1 MSIFGF
7 LLTDSQLSRLY
18 SKYGRQTF
26 RLLASIRYMTHTHSL
41 CTITATIME
50 FKTQFSMKYF
60 RIPAGID
67 AIRIMFRD
75 ASISFFYCCS
85 AVAIIPYF
93 FFIFRLFLPWL
104 LFFFSAA
111 KTSSLSLLC
120 TCFTISYALVYFKI
134 STFHTHIWAYENLM
148 HGNPVWYTCYILT
161 RHTRPENTWWVVGFF
176 FVVRF
181 D

>member
-104 LFFFSAA
+104 LFFFFHLFHLQ
-111 KTSSLSLLC
+111 KHHHC
-120 TCFTISYALVYFKI
+120 RYFVPVSKYHMHWFI
-134 STFHTHIWAYENLM
+134 LNFNIPYTYMSIWKSNA
-148 HGNPVWYTCYILT
+148 
-161 RHTRPENTWWVVGFF
+161 R
-176 FVVRF
+176 
-181 D
+181 

>member
-1 MSIFGF
+1 MLFYFIPCQSLAF

-75 ASISFFYCCS
+75 ASTSFFFTVVRRLLS
-85 AVAIIPYF
+85 FHIFLYF
-93 FFIFRLFLPWL
+93 SFIFAMAAL
-104 LFFFSAA
+104 LFFQLQ
-111 KTSSLSLLC
+111 KHHHC
-120 TCFTISYALVYFKI
+120 RYFVPV
-134 STFHTHIWAYENLM
+134 SQYHM
-148 HGNPVWYTCYILT
+148 HWFILNFNIPYTYMSI
-161 RHTRPENTWWVVGFF
+161 
-176 FVVRF
+176 
-181 D
+181 

>member
-93 FFIFRLFLPWL
+93 S
-104 LFFFSAA
+104 LFF
-111 KTSSLSLLC
+111 
-120 TCFTISYALVYFKI
+120 VYFCHGCSSFFQLQKHHHCRYFVPVSQYHMHWFI
-134 STFHTHIWAYENLM
+134 LNFNIPYTYMSIWKSNA
-148 HGNPVWYTCYILT
+148 
-161 RHTRPENTWWVVGFF
+161 R
-176 FVVRF
+176 
-181 D
+181 

>member
-75 ASISFFYCCS
+75 ASTSFFFTVVRRLLSFHIFSLFFVYFCHGCS
-85 AVAIIPYF
+85 SFFHFQLQKHHHCRYFVPVSKYHMHWFILNFNIPYTYM
-93 FFIFRLFLPWL
+93 
-104 LFFFSAA
+104 S
-111 KTSSLSLLC
+111 
-120 TCFTISYALVYFKI
+120 
-134 STFHTHIWAYENLM
+134 IWKSNA
-148 HGNPVWYTCYILT
+148 
-161 RHTRPENTWWVVGFF
+161 R
-176 FVVRF
+176 
-181 D
+181 